1 MFLKKFFLLSL
12 AVAFSLGG
20 FSLPVLARDPII
32 IDESIKG
39 VPPGTGQDYN
49 YHPND
54 ILNTD
59 TVDCTGTFT
68 ITNTFNPIISGTDV
82 DGHPV
87 YQTQSI
93 NQISGNFN
101 LDENYTNRN
110 PPAAE
115 AHLIGNQKPIYGDDQ
130 IIHQSFLS
138 LNANSPQGASGITNR
153 STPYRVLQCQ
163 KAQRLIYAIESL
175 DPTVNSVYDN
185 QHLGWNC
192 SGQIY
197 SLNEKKDGSGCTPIR
212 LADIAAALASDPI
225 FYPTTVNCA
234 SPTLPAPITLPVT
247 IPHPNPLPHDIALK
261 LFDTAV
267 PVVANNSIATSVEVC
282 GKDAANR
289 PINCEQKKQSIPV
302 GAVMATNQ
310 ATVSQ
315 LISSQQS
322 VPSHNLCNTTSRPYS
337 ADKPNPLSFFA
348 RIIKFFGEV
357 TDQVRTFTDT
367 TTTTFHID
375 SRINIDRDQAF
386 LNNLIPAS
394 DQSKYQTTDQTG
406 SSTDTKVIHPGNPVA
421 RSVFANE
428 LLPVGF

>member
-1 MFLKKFFLLSL
+1 MFKRNLFVFFLVS
-12 AVAFSLGG
+12 G
-20 FSLPVLARDPII
+20 FLFLVSPILARDPII

-39 VPPGTGQDYN
+39 VPPNTGQDYN

-59 TVDCTGTFT
+59 TVNCTGTFT
-68 ITNTFNPIISGTDV
+68 ISNTINPVVSGTDV
-82 DGHPV
+82 DGQPV
-87 YQTQSI
+87 YQTQSVDH
-93 NQISGNFN
+93 ISGTLN

-115 AHLIGNQKPIYGDDQ
+115 THLIGNQKLIYGDDRA
-130 IIHQSFLS
+130 INQSFLS
-138 LNANSPQGASGITNR
+138 LNTNNPNGASGMTNR
-153 STPYRVLQCQ
+153 STPYRVLRCQ
-163 KAQRLIYAIESL
+163 KAQRLIYAVESL
-175 DPTVNSVYDN
+175 NPSANLIYDN
-185 QHLGWNC
+185 EHIGWNC
-192 SGQIY
+192 SGQIF
-197 SLNEKKDGSGCTPIR
+197 SVKARTDGSGCTPIR

-225 FYPTTVNCA
+225 FYPTSVDCA
-234 SPTLPAPITLPVT
+234 SPSLPDPITLPVT
-247 IPHPNPLPHDIALK
+247 IPHPHPLTHQVALK

-267 PVVANNSIATSVEVC
+267 PVVASNSVATSVEVC
-282 GKDAANR
+282 DKDAANN
-289 PINCEQKKQSIPV
+289 PIHCQQKKQSIPV

-315 LISSQQS
+315 IISSNQS
-322 VPSHNLCNTTSRPYS
+322 IPAHNLCSTTSRPFS

-348 RIIKFFGEV
+348 QVIKFFGDV

-375 SRINIDRDQAF
+375 SRVNIDHDQAF
-386 LNNLIPAS
+386 LNNLIPAA
-394 DQSKYQTTDQTG
+394 DQNRYQTTDQTG
-406 SSTDTKVIHPGNPVA
+406 SSTDSKVIHPGNPVA